1 MGRNVDHYEAP
12 ITRGARV
19 SKEKRELARTF
30 RREATCS
37 ERRGWKLLRN
47 RRYLGLKFR
56 RQQVLR
62 GYIVDFYCAELRLV
76 LEIDGGVH
84 NELGRFAYDLE
95 RSMNLQKA
103 GVRHE
108 LHIRPEHV
116 TEADLRALLAPLLPL
131 SRSGEEAGG

>member
-1 MGRNVDHYEAP
+1 MGRNVDRYDVP

-37 ERRGWKLLRN
+37 ERRGWEWLRD
-47 RRYLGLKFR
+47 RRGLGLKFR
-56 RQQVLR
+56 RQQVIR

-84 NELGRFAYDLE
+84 NELERVVYDLE
-95 RSMNLQKA
+95 RSMHLQKA
-103 GVRHE
+103 GVHHE

-116 TEADLRALLAPLLPL
+116 SEADLRALLAPLLPL
-131 SRSGEEAGG
+131 SR